1 MAKKALI
8 MKHARQQQLWERLR
22 REEQEIKA
30 LPTEQRQEAMEVLKA
45 RRVKNRQFK
54 ARVYNRCNIGG
65 RARGYIRFFG
75 VGRHVFREM
84 AHKGQIPGVTKSSW

>member
-1 MAKKALI
+1 MAKKCLI
-8 MKHARQQQLWERLR
+8 MKQARQQELWERLR
-22 REEQEIKA
+22 KEEQDIKA
-30 LPTEQRQEAMEVLKA
+30 LPAEQRQEAMEALKT

-75 VGRHVFREM
+75 VSRQVFREM